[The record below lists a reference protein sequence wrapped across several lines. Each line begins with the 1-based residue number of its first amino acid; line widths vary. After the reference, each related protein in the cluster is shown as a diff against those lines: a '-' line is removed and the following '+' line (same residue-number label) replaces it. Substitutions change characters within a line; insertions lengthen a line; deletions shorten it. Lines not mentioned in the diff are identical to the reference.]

1 MEIFNWNINF
11 KDFGKVN
18 VKIKVSPETCEK
30 MISKISQSSLNW
42 MGEQP
47 KNFGTLKY
55 NGENYRKRIPFDDK
69 QTFLL
74 FKLDVLYSNWYW
86 VISS

>member
-1 MEIFNWNINF
+1 
-11 KDFGKVN
+11 
-18 VKIKVSPETCEK
+18 

-74 FKLDVLYSNWYW
+74 FKLDVLYSNWY
-86 VISS
+86 

>member
-18 VKIKVSPETCEK
+18 VKIKVSPETCGK
-30 MISKISQSSLNW
+30 MISKISQSSLDW

-47 KNFGTLKY
+47 KYFGTLKY
-55 NGENYRKRIPFDDK
+55 NGENHRKRIYFDDK

-74 FKLDVLYSNWYW
+74 FKLDVLYNNWCW
-86 VISS
+86 IISS